1 MRRHKPEGNMKKLV
15 LVLAGM
21 LACSAYATEWRPSD
35 VLLRAVRQVESNNGR
50 RNYGDSGRSLGPFQL
65 SEAAW
70 ADVSAWRKAHS
81 LKVYSYDHH
90 VLHNFINQTYA
101 ADYLAMIHN
110 DLAPKLHREPTAGEI
125 YAAYNMGLA
134 NFAGCRYRLSR
145 VNPTTARKC
154 QQINFLVERGT
165 LLARAG

>member
-1 MRRHKPEGNMKKLV
+1 MKKLV
-15 LVLAGM
+15 LVLAGL

-35 VLLRAVRQVESNNGR
+35 ALLRAVKQVESNNGR

-70 ADVSAWRKAHS
+70 ADVSGWRRARG
-81 LKVYSYDHH
+81 LKVYSYDQH

-101 ADYLAMIHN
+101 ADYLSMIHGE
-110 DLAPKLHREPTAGEI
+110 LAKKLHREPTAGEM
-125 YAAYNMGLA
+125 YAAYNMGLS
-134 NFAGCRYRLSR
+134 NFADCHYRMAQ

-154 QQINFLVERGT
+154 QQINALMERSM